1 MMSNM
6 LGRINLSLQVR
17 IIMCILVQ
25 SLALKPKREYMCGIA
40 HSAAFVQWMKWEK
53 RHNHIHCVEEWF
65 ASTFSNGL
73 WQPKPKQLST
83 HCGRDEETTRARHRE
98 MLGIK
103 TFPLQVISK
112 RHRNEIS
119 SHCCHCQHSPPV
131 SISRSLLQ
139 TGWCVE
145 ILKFCAGNVLVYLL
159 CVCVCFSSISLYVL
173 SSWCVFVGLSK
184 WSEYWERFA
193 AASIYSHWTVIH
205 HSQLYIYEKS
215 ICEREWTRH
224 PNISKMCA

>member
-25 SLALKPKREYMCGIA
+25 SLALKPKRECMCGVA
-40 HSAAFVQWMKWEK
+40 HAAAFVHCMKWEK
-53 RHNHIHCVEEWF
+53 RHNHIHCVEEWC

-83 HCGRDEETTRARHRE
+83 HWVQEMRRRREWDRHRE

-119 SHCCHCQHSPPV
+119 NHCCHCQHSSPV
-131 SISRSLLQ
+131 SISLSLLR
-139 TGWCVE
+139 TGSHV
-145 ILKFCAGNVLVYLL
+145 
-159 CVCVCFSSISLYVL
+159 
-173 SSWCVFVGLSK
+173 
-184 WSEYWERFA
+184 SEF
-193 AASIYSHWTVIH
+193 
-205 HSQLYIYEKS
+205 
-215 ICEREWTRH
+215 
-224 PNISKMCA
+224 